1 MNERL
6 TVHRSNSS
14 LTGVLRSI
22 ALLAPM
28 VAIEACDRTS
38 SASRNTEPAQSNA
51 GSSSEPSNTASAA
64 DAAATLASDD
74 NDSGT
79 QEGAS
84 TNADPQQAANGER
97 CSTPGE
103 RRRAV
108 VPEGAMPCTCA
119 GDAGAARWV
128 CDPGAMRVMGPLPPP
143 ELAA

>member
-14 LTGVLRSI
+14 LAGVLRSI

-28 VAIEACDRTS
+28 ATIEACDRAS
-38 SASRNTEPAQSNA
+38 SASRNTEPAQTNA
-51 GSSSEPSNTASAA
+51 GSSSEPSNTTSVA
-64 DAAATLASDD
+64 DAAAALASDD
-74 NDSGT
+74 SGVAEEQGSSANT
-79 QEGAS
+79 A
-84 TNADPQQAANGER
+84 PQQATNGER

-119 GDAGAARWV
+119 GDAGAARWL

-143 ELAA
+143 ELAV